1 MLNIPITLDDCTNC
15 SSKSGQHSNDA
26 NCVLRNLEKIK
37 SAVKGKLK
45 EMGRHGSFEIETVR
59 NKGGYVYNMEK
70 TGKWEKTVESS
81 SRHIFS

>member
-15 SSKSGQHSNDA
+15 SSNSGQHSNDA

-37 SAVKGKLK
+37 SAVKGKLR

-59 NKGGYVYNMEK
+59 NKL
-70 TGKWEKTVESS
+70 SLI
-81 SRHIFS
+81 HISEPTRPY